1 MSIEALEGR
10 ISALEQIIIIII
22 IGGGGRLPGGPPKGD
37 SFASDTT
44 RMDALSKLTGWI
56 PKGDPFAADISRLS
70 LVAVESALLQVSA
83 ELTRL
88 RSVEVELTARLEE
101 LRTGSA

>member
-1 MSIEALEGR
+1 MSLEAR

-22 IGGGGRLPGGPPKGD
+22 TGGGHFPGVPPKGD

-44 RMDALSKLTGWI
+44 RLDALAGLRGWI

-70 LVAVESALLQVSA
+70 LVAAESALLQVSA

-88 RSVEVELTARLEE
+88 RGVEVELTARLDE
-101 LRTGSA
+101 LRAGSA